1 MPASTSF
8 GTAESSPPHRG
19 IRDGE
24 VPAQRAEG
32 SWATAALWPKTPPS
46 PSDGDTSPARAPR
59 RGGKRHKAAGGT
71 AGLKRSHYLQPR
83 LPLLLLLPQLLVL
96 LLFFFIPAFR
106 ALAQAFVITDPFG
119 NSVQF
124 VWFDN
129 FRALFASPEYRSS
142 VWVTIWFTLAQNA
155 LTIVVAGILA
165 FATDRVVRAR
175 GLYRSVVLL
184 PYAIAPVIAGIL
196 WAFLFNPSVGPVAHV
211 LKAMGVAWD
220 PIRSGFDAFLLVTFA
235 AAWKHICYNYIFL
248 VAALLAVPASL
259 LEAAAVDGAGP
270 GLRFFRIALPMIGPT
285 IFFLLVMNFVY
296 GFFETFAIIDA
307 VTRGGPGGA
316 TMLLVYK
323 VYQDGFVHIDLGSS
337 AAQSVLLMTFAIAL
351 TLLQFRY
358 IERNIN
364 YDV

>member
-1 MPASTSF
+1 MPASTSDVF
-8 GTAESSPPHRG
+8 AGDARLRSRSGLRPESRVLPASKKRPRHWSGAPP
-19 IRDGE
+19 
-24 VPAQRAEG
+24 AG
-32 SWATAALWPKTPPS
+32 SKT
-46 PSDGDTSPARAPR
+46 
-59 RGGKRHKAAGGT
+59 
-71 AGLKRSHYLQPR
+71 GLKRSHFVGGR

-106 ALAQAFVITDPFG
+106 ALAQAFVITTPFG

-129 FRALFASPEYRSS
+129 FRALLASPEYQSS

-155 LTIVVAGILA
+155 ITIVIAGVLA
-165 FATDRVVRAR
+165 FATDRVVRGR

-196 WAFLFNPSVGPVAHV
+196 WAFLFNPAVGPVAHV
-211 LKAMGVAWD
+211 LKALGIAWD
-220 PIRSGFDAFLLVTFA
+220 PNRNGWDAFLLVTFA
-235 AAWKHICYNYIFL
+235 ASWKHICYDYIFL

-270 GLRFFRIALPMIGPT
+270 ARRFFKISLPMIGPT
-285 IFFLLVMNFVY
+285 IFFLVVMNFVY
-296 GFFETFAIIDA
+296 GFFETFAIVDA

-316 TMLLVYK
+316 TMILVYK
-323 VYQDGFVHIDLGSS
+323 VYLDGFVHIDLGSS
-337 AAQSVLLMTFAIAL
+337 AAQSVLLMIFAVAL
-351 TLLQFRY
+351 TMLQFRY
-358 IERNIN
+358 VERNVN